1 MSCVGSLWRQYLL
14 HQIGPYVVAA
24 VHNTTSSTTSS
35 GGSGCANIVAGSVL
49 PERQAMRYSDNEEL
63 QNWYIRWCDH
73 YADTIDS
80 VIRIVEVTPDQSWST
95 EPVVYEET
103 T

>member
-1 MSCVGSLWRQYLL
+1 
-14 HQIGPYVVAA
+14 
-24 VHNTTSSTTSS
+24 
-35 GGSGCANIVAGSVL
+35 
-49 PERQAMRYSDNEEL
+49 MRYSDNEEL